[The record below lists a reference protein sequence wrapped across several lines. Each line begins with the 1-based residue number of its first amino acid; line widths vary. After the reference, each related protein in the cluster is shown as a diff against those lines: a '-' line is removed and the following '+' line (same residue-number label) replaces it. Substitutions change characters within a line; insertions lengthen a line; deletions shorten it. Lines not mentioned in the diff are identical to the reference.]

1 MSEYFLAHSAPRD
14 DPHRPQPYAEHV
26 RNVRT
31 GACERARAMLIYAQQ
46 PLPGLIEA
54 IEAAAAFHDLGKIGK
69 KNQQALCKGRG
80 ERLPTDHIDV
90 GVAHM
95 MACSNEMAAWLVRAH
110 HGPGLPSRVAEF
122 APIPGAPPPLRGR
135 RHRSK
140 EPGFHDHLIRL
151 TDHNLAT
158 YLARHCSVS
167 ADSIVPSAGAIHGL
181 AMRLALSCLVDA
193 DHEDSARHDTLR
205 KPPDPPPTRWEERVD
220 ALDKYVASL
229 KGRDRLRDAQRR
241 ELYSASRTSD
251 FMDPIV
257 SCQAAVGLGKTTAV
271 TRYLLA
277 QADKHRLRRL
287 FVVAPFTN
295 IITQTAQRLRDAV
308 VLPGEDPTSVV
319 AEHHHRAD
327 FANLDL
333 RDLATLWRSPV
344 VVTTAVQFFETLS
357 ASNPGR
363 LRKLHELPGSGVFID
378 EAHAAI
384 PPHLWPQN
392 WRWLRELAECWSCR
406 FVLASG
412 SLVKFWE
419 EDQIIKPPCSLRE
432 LTPPSLL
439 LASVAHERARISPL
453 RLGDRALTRAE
464 LVEQVA
470 KQVKDAGPVLL
481 ILNTVQSAA
490 AVARDMAERLDGLP
504 LESHPSKRPLETRK
518 VLHLSTSLCP
528 RDRDRILHEIERRQT
543 VKKGPTDWI
552 LVATSCVEAGVDLD
566 FRTGFRERCSV
577 ASFIQTGGRINRH
590 GAPTPGKLYDFT
602 LDTMGDPLLT
612 SHPAFQTSRQ
622 VFQNLWE
629 SVSAGEPTSALAS
642 RAIAMEIA
650 DRGGLVE
657 GLSRAERFADYP
669 EVAQKG
675 RVIDADTRT
684 VIVDARL
691 LKLLEVY
698 RRPNPRLIQRLSV
711 QLWAKKIDKLGIRP
725 VHPRSELFAWDGPYD
740 PLFLGL
746 MCSLLRTQEIMS
758 GGGVI

>member
-1 MSEYFLAHSAPRD
+1 
-14 DPHRPQPYAEHV
+14 
-26 RNVRT
+26 
-31 GACERARAMLIYAQQ
+31 
-46 PLPGLIEA
+46 
-54 IEAAAAFHDLGKIGK
+54 
-69 KNQQALCKGRG
+69 
-80 ERLPTDHIDV
+80 
-90 GVAHM
+90 
-95 MACSNEMAAWLVRAH
+95 
-110 HGPGLPSRVAEF
+110 
-122 APIPGAPPPLRGR
+122 
-135 RHRSK
+135 
-140 EPGFHDHLIRL
+140 
-151 TDHNLAT
+151 
-158 YLARHCSVS
+158 
-167 ADSIVPSAGAIHGL
+167 
-181 AMRLALSCLVDA
+181 MRLGLSCLVDA

-205 KPPDPPPTRWEERVD
+205 EPPDPPPARWEERIA

-241 ELYSASRTSD
+241 ELYAACRASD
-251 FMDPIV
+251 FIDPIV

-277 QADKHRLRRL
+277 QAHKHRLRRL

-295 IITQTAQRLRDAV
+295 IITQTARRLRDAI
-308 VLPGEDPTSVV
+308 VLSGEDPTSVV

-327 FANLDL
+327 FGSVDL

-363 LRKLHELPGSGVFID
+363 LRKLHELPGSAVFID

-384 PPHLWPQN
+384 PPHIWPQN

-439 LASVAHERARISPL
+439 LGSVGHERARITPL
-453 RLGDRALTRAE
+453 RLSDRALTRAE
-464 LVEQVA
+464 LVEYVA
-470 KQVKDAGPVLL
+470 KQIEDAGPVLL

-504 LESHPSKRPLETRK
+504 LESHPAKRPLETRK

-528 RDRDRILHEIERRQT
+528 RDRDRILDEIERRQT
-543 VKKGPTDWI
+543 VKTWPTDWI

-566 FRTGFRERCSV
+566 FQTGFRERCSV

-590 GAPTPGKLYDFT
+590 GGPAPGMLYDFT
-602 LDTMGDPLLT
+602 LDTMSDPLLT
-612 SHPAFQTSRQ
+612 NHPAFQTSRQ
-622 VFQNLWE
+622 VFQSLWE
-629 SVSAGEPTSALAS
+629 AVSEGEPTGELAT

-657 GLSRAERFADYP
+657 GLSKAERFADYP
-669 EVAQKG
+669 EVALKG

-684 VIVDARL
+684 VIVDRRL
-691 LKLLEVY
+691 LQLLKAY

-711 QLWAKKIDKLGIRP
+711 QLWASKIDNLGLRP